1 MSKFERCPCASKVLY
16 HKCCKPYHDGTPA
29 ADALRL
35 MRSRF
40 AAYALGLADYIIDTT
55 HSEHP
60 EFSKERAKWKESIES
75 FSRATNFDHL
85 TIEEFV
91 DGDET
96 ATVTFTAHLRQ
107 GGSDATFCEKS
118 FFVKENNRW
127 FYKAGEIQGEVSNV

>member
-1 MSKFERCPCASKVLY
+1 
-16 HKCCKPYHDGTPA
+16 
-29 ADALRL
+29 

-60 EFSKERAKWKESIES
+60 EFSKERAKWKASIES

-85 TIEEFV
+85 TINEFI
-91 DGDET
+91 DGDES

-107 GGSDATFCEKS
+107 GGSDATFIEKS
-118 FFVKENNRW
+118 FFVKEENRW
-127 FYKAGEIQGEVSNV
+127 LYKSGEIKGNDSGA

>member
-1 MSKFERCPCASKVLY
+1 MSKFERCPCASKALY
-16 HKCCKPYHDGTPA
+16 HKCCKPYHDGIPA
-29 ADALRL
+29 ENALRL

-60 EFSKERAKWKESIES
+60 EFSKELAKWKASIES

-85 TIEEFV
+85 TINEFI
-91 DGDET
+91 DGDES

-107 GGSDATFCEKS
+107 GGSDATFIEKS
-118 FFVKENNRW
+118 FFVKEENRW
-127 FYKAGEIQGEVSNV
+127 LYKSGEIKGNDSGA